1 MARLLPSLPP
11 RHLPGFTSGERAELA
26 VLRQLQEE
34 LPAPYTLFHSVD
46 YTGVHGSAV
55 HHGEVDIV
63 IVNQAGDVLQ
73 LEVKAGQVDFSE
85 RGIHKTYGG
94 AQRTVKDVSAQL
106 GSQYGAMRA
115 RLNAAGLP
123 VRLAQLLVLT
133 DVRAAGETVRWPR
146 ERIVDS
152 AELPDLPARVQR
164 ELGPGLPDTE
174 RAQRVLDFFS
184 NVFRVQPDVSALAGR
199 LLEASSRLSSGLAT
213 WVPRM
218 QVPGGVVRVVGTA
231 GSGKTQL
238 ALRLLREAAGRK
250 QRGAYF
256 CFNRALA
263 DHMARVVPVQC
274 EAETFHQLADRLC
287 RRAGTV
293 LDYAAAGVFDAMAEQ
308 AADILGS
315 REPDLDL
322 LVIDEMQ
329 DMQPAWVQALSQRL
343 RPQGRMFLLEDPS
356 QGLYGDREA
365 FSVEGEVVIT
375 SAENFRSPRA
385 IVQLCNLLRLTP
397 EPVEALGPH
406 EGEVP
411 DPIVC
416 GGPGQPRLDTATRQ
430 AVQRCLDAGHAIED
444 IALVTMRGRASSQ
457 VLAQETLGPWKLRSF
472 TGRYDEAGSPIW
484 TEGELLTDTVYRFKG
499 QAAHAVVITECD
511 FEQWDDKACRALFVA
526 LTRARMRVEWV
537 MSERVAGLLA
547 QRVEGA

>member
-1 MARLLPSLPP
+1 MARLHPSLPP
-11 RHLPGFTSGERAELA
+11 RDVTAITAGARAELDI
-26 VLRQLQEE
+26 LQRLEAD
-34 LPAPYTLFHSVD
+34 LPAAYTLFHSVD
-46 YTGVHGSAV
+46 YTDVHGAGV
-55 HHGEVDIV
+55 RHGELDIV
-63 IVNQAGDVLQ
+63 IVNQAGDVMQ
-73 LEVKAGQVDFSE
+73 LEVKSGPVTFSE
-85 RGIHKTYGG
+85 RGIHKTYGT
-94 AQRTVKDVSAQL
+94 AQPRVKDVSAQL
-106 GSQYGAMRA
+106 GSQYGAMRS
-115 RLNAAGLP
+115 RLSAAGLP
-123 VRLAQLLVLT
+123 VRLSQLLVLT
-133 DVRAAGETVRWPR
+133 DARAIGQTVRWPR

-152 AELPDLPARVQR
+152 SELPGLPARVQG
-164 ELGPGLPDTE
+164 ELGPGLPDADRH
-174 RAQRVLDFFS
+174 RAVLDFFN
-184 NVFRVQPDVSALAGR
+184 NVFKVQPDVSALAGR

-250 QRGAYF
+250 QRAAYF

-274 EAETFHQLADRLC
+274 EAETFHQHADHLC
-287 RRAGTV
+287 RRAGAE
-293 LDYAAAGVFDAMAEQ
+293 LDYTAAGVFDTLAEQ
-308 AADILGS
+308 AAQILAS

-329 DMQPAWVQALSQRL
+329 DMQPAWVQMLAQRL

-356 QGLYGDREA
+356 QRLYGNREP

-375 SAENFRSPRA
+375 SSENFRSPRA
-385 IVQLCNLLRLTP
+385 VVQLCNLLGLTP

-411 DPIVC
+411 DPIVY
-416 GGPGQPRLDTATRQ
+416 GGTGQPRLETATRQ

-444 IALVTMRGRASSQ
+444 IALVTLRGRASSQ
-457 VLAQETLGPWKLRSF
+457 ILAPQTLGPWTLRRF
-472 TGRYDEAGSPIW
+472 TGGYDEAGSPRW
-484 TEGELLTDTVYRFKG
+484 SEGALLADTVYRFKG
-499 QAAHAVVITECD
+499 QAAHAVVLTECD
-511 FEQWDDKACRALFVA
+511 FGQWDDKACRLLFVG

-537 MSERVAGLLA
+537 VSEQVAELLQHRLRA
-547 QRVEGA
+547 